1 MVLEQDRYGQDIFI
15 AQAQSTIYG
24 SVHTVQIINLI
35 AITVQT

>member
-1 MVLEQDRYGQDIFI
+1 MVLEQDQYGPDMFL

-24 SVHTVQIINLI
+24 SVHTVQILDLI

>member
-1 MVLEQDRYGQDIFI
+1 MVLEQDQYGQEMFT

-24 SVHTVQIINLI
+24 SVHTVQIIDLT